1 MRRLLCALWATLFL
15 VPLAGWA
22 CTCQE
27 SPPVA
32 CQGLNVADAIFVGT
46 VTVAEII
53 PAADADAPQ
62 VLHYRFRIDERFKA
76 AESREID
83 IYSGGNDGD
92 CGYRFKKGAQYL
104 VLSYSSDDGRLF
116 ATICSGTRPA
126 REARAILPQLRAM
139 KSNQRVASIF
149 GVLRQTDPPYDAVKD
164 PEAAAGDPT
173 YDTLNDFTEGAS
185 PTDRE
190 SASDPGDDP
199 GAVGSA
205 GPAPRTYRTQNPVA
219 HRPLRNIHRPIR
231 RLFHLRRSGRRVSDP
246 RASAG
251 THGIDAAHV
260 KRRLA
265 TAARGRRRLL
275 RVQHRRAAH
284 GPNSRPGARPGR
296 NSRCQQRRW
305 NFTEWGGTTTRN
317 PGGGNSRPRMEVLI
331 LTTSPPGTTFSFSIG
346 KIIATRIHLISGTF
360 YPTAADLA
368 SAQPVKVSDGGEVVT
383 ADIHVKAGFAT
394 RTVKVRIKWT
404 GHPLPGN
411 VFVTSK
417 ADQGENPA
425 SRKVGDLLYELTLL
439 DDVRYTI
446 SAWTYAKIPRSAS
459 GGPPTPG
466 APPEAGP
473 DPSPAA
479 DGAAPADPAPA
490 PAAASPVGAA
500 ATSAGS
506 VAPAANSGPM
516 TCGPGG
522 RIETYPVLVDPTD
535 PPAKEIALTF
545 PRPTCG
551 E

>member
-1 MRRLLCALWATLFL
+1 MLFL
-15 VPLAGWA
+15 VPLVSWA

-32 CQGLNVADAIFVGT
+32 CQGLNVADAVFVGT
-46 VTVAEII
+46 VTVAEIV

-76 AESREID
+76 ADSREID
-83 IYSGGNDGD
+83 VYSGGNDGD

-139 KSNQRVASIF
+139 KSSQRVASIF
-149 GVLRQTDPPYDAVKD
+149 GVLRRTDPPYDAVKD

-173 YDTLNDFTEGAS
+173 YDTLNDFDEGAS

-190 SASDPGDDP
+190 SATDSADDP
-199 GAVGSA
+199 GAVGAVGRPLGHIELKIRSRIDRFETST
-205 GPAPRTYRTQNPVA
+205 GPSGVYSIYGVPGGEYQILAHLPAHMELTLPTLKGGLPPLRVADGGCYEYNIAALPTGQIRGRVLAPDGRPLPTASVELYRTGRYDDGKSGWWEFQTENGGFNFDHVATGDYILVFNRQN
-219 HRPLRNIHRPIR
+219 HR
-231 RLFHLRRSGRRVSDP
+231 D
-246 RASAG
+246 
-251 THGIDAAHV
+251 
-260 KRRLA
+260 
-265 TAARGRRRLL
+265 
-275 RVQHRRAAH
+275 
-284 GPNSRPGARPGR
+284 PNSPY
-296 NSRCQQRRW
+296 QR
-305 NFTEWGGTTTRN
+305 
-317 PGGGNSRPRMEVLI
+317 
-331 LTTSPPGTTFSFSIG
+331 
-346 KIIATRIHLISGTF
+346 TF
-360 YPTAADLA
+360 YPTAADRA

-404 GHPLPGN
+404 GHPLPGS

-425 SRKVGDLLYELTLL
+425 SRKIGDGLYELTVL
-439 DDVRYTI
+439 DDVRYTV

-459 GGPPTPG
+459 GGPPSPG
-466 APPEAGP
+466 APPAGDP
-473 DPSPAA
+473 DPAPATGGTA
-479 DGAAPADPAPA
+479 SADPAPVLGDASPAGAAVAPTAAAA
-490 PAAASPVGAA
+490 PAPNA
-500 ATSAGS
+500 
-506 VAPAANSGPM
+506 GPM

-522 RIETYPVLVDPTD
+522 RIESYPATVDPAS
-535 PPAKEIALTF
+535 PPSKEIVVTF
-545 PRPTCG
+545 PKPTCG

>member
-199 GAVGSA
+199 GAVGSE
-205 GPAPRTYRTQNPVA
+205 G
-219 HRPLRNIHRPIR
+219 RPLGHIELKIRSRIDRFETSTGPSGVYSIYGVSGGEYQILAHLPAHMELTLPTLKGGLPPLRVADGGCYEYNI
-231 RLFHLRRSGRRVSDP
+231 
-246 RASAG
+246 
-251 THGIDAAHV
+251 AA
-260 KRRLA
+260 LP
-265 TAARGRRRLL
+265 TGQIRGRVLGPDGRPLPTASVEL
-275 RVQHRRAAH
+275 YRVGRYDDAKSGWWEFQTENGGFNFDHVATGDYVLVFNRQNHRD
-284 GPNSRPGARPGR
+284 PNSPY
-296 NSRCQQRRW
+296 QR
-305 NFTEWGGTTTRN
+305 
-317 PGGGNSRPRMEVLI
+317 
-331 LTTSPPGTTFSFSIG
+331 
-346 KIIATRIHLISGTF
+346 TF